1 MQPPCQPKSQP
12 SLRAASATATEIVL
26 SQYHII
32 CGQSHYWMSS
42 ARRRVGSMLAGV
54 GFVSVLPKEALTDT
68 VAVVVLPLLA
78 AWLVRVIIADADAF
92 RFNQQLIAQTVRVL
106 EPPAAR
112 WSLLAD
118 HPTPADRT
126 VRACVDVAAVCGMA
140 VAAWC
145 ASMLALGDHAHG
157 TWFWVSI
164 TVVITS
170 GLDVSLRYASYR
182 RSMPPAGV

>member
-1 MQPPCQPKSQP
+1 MQPPCQPKFQP
-12 SLRAASATATEIVL
+12 SPRAASATATEIVL

-54 GFVSVLPKEALTDT
+54 GLLSILPGEALTTT
-68 VAVVVLPLLA
+68 VVVVVLPLLA
-78 AWLVRVIIADADAF
+78 AWLVRAIIADADAF

-126 VRACVDVAAVCGMA
+126 VRACVDVAVVCGIA
-140 VAAWC
+140 VAVWC
-145 ASMLALGDHAHG
+145 ASMLALGDLAHG

-182 RSMPPAGV
+182 RSMPHAGV